1 MDKWK
6 QIWNK
11 DDRIN
16 KIILETLIKADGF
29 DSGAGSFTVDDW
41 IEYTNEFY
49 TKLNIIKLDSVYDIG
64 CGSGAFVYPLYLKD
78 HKVGGVDYSM
88 VLINLANMIMP
99 NSDFKNQEA
108 IDMNLSK
115 KYDIVLSHSVFHYFK
130 DLEYAENVIKKMIDK
145 SNNQI
150 AIFDINDELK
160 KDAYH
165 RVRMGDMTAKEYEE
179 KYKGLEHMFYSKEW
193 FYTIAEELDVDI
205 SIFNQTFTSYTNS
218 SLRFNVIMKKRLL
231 ND

>member
-1 MDKWK
+1 
-6 QIWNK
+6 
-11 DDRIN
+11 
-16 KIILETLIKADGF
+16 
-29 DSGAGSFTVDDW
+29 
-41 IEYTNEFY
+41 
-49 TKLNIIKLDSVYDIG
+49 
-64 CGSGAFVYPLYLKD
+64 
-78 HKVGGVDYSM
+78 
-88 VLINLANMIMP
+88 MP

-130 DLEYAENVIKKMIDK
+130 DLDYAENVIKKMIDK

-165 RVRMGDMTAKEYEE
+165 RVRMGDMTVKEYEE

-193 FYTIAEELDVDI
+193 FYTIAEELDIDI
-205 SIFNQTFTSYTNS
+205 SIFNQTFKNYTNS